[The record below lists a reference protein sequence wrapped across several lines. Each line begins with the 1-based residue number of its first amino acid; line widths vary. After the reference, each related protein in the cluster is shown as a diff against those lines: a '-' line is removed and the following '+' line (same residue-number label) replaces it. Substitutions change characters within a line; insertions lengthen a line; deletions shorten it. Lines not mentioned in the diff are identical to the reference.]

1 MQGTQLQRPTKNTL
15 TLEWA
20 ERTLT
25 SSKLSPEDILQKAS
39 TMKFTEQSNSW
50 YCYFDHTYFAP
61 IHSSPITVFEMKPFL
76 WYATSGVPLSFSCP
90 RVPWVAVWCDCS
102 LSPSQDYITHH
113 FTTVHI
119 YFTNHCFSFGADKLY
134 ISWIFKL
141 LLKATSIKHTGKYD
155 PVSE

>member
-1 MQGTQLQRPTKNTL
+1 MQGTQLQRPIKDTL

-25 SSKLSPEDILQKAS
+25 SSKLSPEKITYKRLPQWNS
-39 TMKFTEQSNSW
+39 QSNSW
-50 YCYFDHTYFAP
+50 YYTFDHTYFAP
-61 IHSSPITVFEMKPFL
+61 IYSSLNTVFEMKPFL

-90 RVPWVAVWCDCS
+90 RDPWVAVWCDCS

-141 LLKATSIKHTGKYD
+141 LLKARSIKHTGKYD